1 MKCSNCH
8 SEIGDGEVYCPF
20 CGEEIRYV
28 PDYETDVLPVKALSP
43 KEPSDGPTGSAEPAG
58 RRHHP
63 VRVFLKTCAIVLL
76 TGAMSF
82 GLYKAMSIGTK
93 RDYFY
98 QKSAAAAAF
107 RSGRYEKALSLAEAA
122 EALRGSSA
130 DLTVLKAR
138 ILNSMGETSS
148 AVSLLQKIIEDT
160 PGFTDAYRALADI
173 YISQKEAQKATDV
186 ILSASDPELVSEYS
200 DYVCSAPSF
209 NLKDGQTY
217 TYSTKLKIS
226 ADKGATIYYTTD
238 GTDPDQNS
246 QTYSSPIVLP
256 SGTVTVKAIAVN
268 TKGVESDITE
278 AGYTIQVR

>member
-43 KEPSDGPTGSAEPAG
+43 KEPSDGPTGPAEPAG

-122 EALRGSSA
+122 EKLRGSSA

-148 AVSLLQKIIEDT
+148 AVSLLQK
-160 PGFTDAYRALADI
+160 
-173 YISQKEAQKATDV
+173 TDV

>member
-1 MKCSNCH
+1 MKCSHCN
-8 SEIGDGEVYCPF
+8 SEIKDGEVYCPF
-20 CGEEIRYV
+20 CGKEIRYV
-28 PDYETDVLPVKALSP
+28 PDYETGILPVETVSP
-43 KEPSDGPTGSAEPAG
+43 EESSDDPAEQETSVKH
-58 RRHHP
+58 RHHP
-63 VRVFLKTCAIVLL
+63 IRMILKICAIVLL
-76 TGAMSF
+76 TGAMSS
-82 GLYKAMSIGTK
+82 GLFRVMSLGTDG
-93 RDYFY
+93 DYFY
-98 QKSAAAAAF
+98 QKSAATAAF
-107 RSGRYEKALSLAEAA
+107 RSGHYERALSLAEAA
-122 EALRGSSA
+122 EKLRGSSA

-138 ILNSMGETSS
+138 ILSSMGEDND
-148 AVSLLQKIIEDT
+148 AVSLLQKVMEEV

-173 YISQKEAQKATDV
+173 YISRDEAQKAAEV

-226 ADKGATIYYTTD
+226 ADQGATIYYTTD

-268 TKGVESDITE
+268 KKGVESDITE